1 MANSDELLMMI
12 RDNPEVI
19 IKELVTLA
27 GMTAGVSSE
36 SNIRR
41 KVNKLVQYGL
51 VKVVKVPSDKWR
63 AEVNGY
69 VVV

>member
-1 MANSDELLMMI
+1 MANSEEVLILI
-12 RDNPEVI
+12 GDNPEVI

-27 GMTAGVSSE
+27 GMTEGVSSE